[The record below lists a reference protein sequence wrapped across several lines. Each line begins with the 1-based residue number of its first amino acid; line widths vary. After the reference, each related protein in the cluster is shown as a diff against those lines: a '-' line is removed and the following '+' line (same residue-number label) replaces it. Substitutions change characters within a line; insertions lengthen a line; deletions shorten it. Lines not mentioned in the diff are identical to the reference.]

1 MQTEWRGDQAS
12 YAQPKP
18 RKRRSKTR
26 PNRRGLVCSPW
37 FIGNHQIKPAPPT
50 LTMYLIRWSLTTVLL
65 TLSLHASSGLPA
77 GWSEISPRDE
87 IRPAFTYDEKASTF
101 SIVHDDRQG
110 LDGWFQK
117 TFPVTGGD
125 FVKFSALRKTQDVE
139 NPRHSGLSRVVWKDA
154 KGKAVASDTLGASA
168 EPEHPMDGTTDGQ
181 GRTMISGIYRVPA
194 KATQATIEL
203 HLQHAPKGRVEW
215 SEVVFEKTS
224 APVARKVRLATVQ
237 YIPTG
242 KSPRQNC
249 EEYAPMIAEAAKQK
263 ADLIVLGETV
273 PYVHTKL
280 SPAECAESI
289 PGPTTEY
296 FSDLAAKLSIHIAL
310 SLYEREG
317 HLVYNT
323 AVLLSPEGKLLGK
336 YRKVCLPH
344 GEVEKGVAPGA
355 DYPVF
360 DTKFGKVGLMVC
372 YDGFYPEVA
381 RSLTANGAEV
391 IAWPVWGCDPLLARA
406 RACENRVFIVSS
418 TFSDPKSNWM
428 ISAVIDRTGKV
439 LAQAQQNGAIVISE
453 VDLAEANVGPYN
465 LGDFHAIVQRHR
477 PEAQK

>member
-1 MQTEWRGDQAS
+1 M
-12 YAQPKP
+12 
-18 RKRRSKTR
+18 
-26 PNRRGLVCSPW
+26 
-37 FIGNHQIKPAPPT
+37 HPT
-50 LTMYLIRWSLTTVLL
+50 LYLPIILLSMVVAQAADLT
-65 TLSLHASSGLPA
+65 
-77 GWSEISPRDE
+77 GWTEKAPRDE
-87 IRPAFTYDEKASTF
+87 ISPAFARNGDTLVIT
-101 SIVHDDRQG
+101 HDAREG
-110 LDGWFQK
+110 LDGWYQQ
-117 TFPVTGGD
+117 TFTVKGGD
-125 FVKFSALRKTQDVE
+125 FMKFSATRKTTGVE
-139 NPRHSGLSRVVWKDA
+139 NARHSGLVRIVWTDA
-154 KGKAVASDTLGASA
+154 KGKGVPAAVAGASA
-168 EPEHPMDGTTDGQ
+168 EPEHPIDGPIDAQGQ
-181 GRTMISGIYRVPA
+181 SILTGVYQVPP

-215 SEVVFEKTS
+215 SNITFEKS
-224 APVARKVRLATVQ
+224 AAPASRKVRLATVQ

-273 PYVHTKL
+273 PYVRTKL
-280 SPAECAESI
+280 SPAECAEPI

-296 FSDLAAKLSIHIAL
+296 FGSQAKLNGIHIAV

-323 AVLLSPEGKLLGK
+323 AVLLSSEGKLLGK

-360 DTKFGKVGLMVC
+360 DTKFGKVGLMIC

-381 RSLTANGAEV
+381 RALTANGAEV

-406 RACENRVFIVSS
+406 RACENRVYVVSS
-418 TFSDPKSNWM
+418 TFTDPKSDWM
-428 ISAVIDRTGKV
+428 ISAVIDRAGKV
-439 LAQAQQNGAIVISE
+439 VAQAKESGSVVVTEA
-453 VDLAEANVGPYN
+453 DLSKPLVGPYN
-465 LGDFHAIVQRHR
+465 LGDFHGMVQRHR

>member
-1 MQTEWRGDQAS
+1 MS
-12 YAQPKP
+12 
-18 RKRRSKTR
+18 R
-26 PNRRGLVCSPW
+26 P
-37 FIGNHQIKPAPPT
+37 A
-50 LTMYLIRWSLTTVLL
+50 LL
-65 TLSLHASSGLPA
+65 LLSLLGLSPGLFAASHG
-77 GWSEISPRDE
+77 GWTEQSPRDE
-87 IRPAFTYDEKASTF
+87 IRPTF
-101 SIVHDDRQG
+101 ARHGDALVITHDAREG
-110 LDGWFQK
+110 LDGWYQQ
-117 TFPVTGGD
+117 TFAVQGGD
-125 FVKFSALRKTQDVE
+125 FMKFSATRKTTGVE
-139 NPRHSGLSRVVWKDA
+139 NPRHSGLARIVWADA
-154 KGKAVASDTLGASA
+154 KGKIVPAAVAGASA
-168 EPEHPMDGTTDGQ
+168 EPEHPQDGPIDAQ
-181 GRTMISGIYRVPA
+181 GRSVVTGIYQVPP

-215 SEVVFEKTS
+215 SGIVFEKSS
-224 APVARKVRLATVQ
+224 APASRKVRLATVQ

-249 EEYAPMIAEAAKQK
+249 EEYAPMIVEAAKQK

-273 PYVHTKL
+273 PYVRTKL
-280 SPAECAESI
+280 SPAECAEPI

-296 FSDLAAKLSIHIAL
+296 FGGIAKANGIHIAL

-360 DTKFGKVGLMVC
+360 DTKFGKVGLMIC

-381 RSLTANGAEV
+381 RALTANGAEV

-406 RACENRVFIVSS
+406 RACENRVYVVSS
-418 TFSDPKSNWM
+418 TFTDPKNDWM
-428 ISAVIDRTGKV
+428 ISAVIDPAGKV
-439 LAQAQQNGAIVISE
+439 LAQAKESGSIVVSE
-453 VDLAEANVGPYN
+453 ADLSKPLVGPYN
-465 LGDFHAIVQRHR
+465 LGDFHDIVQRHR
-477 PEAQK
+477 PGASK

>member
-1 MQTEWRGDQAS
+1 MS
-12 YAQPKP
+12 
-18 RKRRSKTR
+18 R
-26 PNRRGLVCSPW
+26 P
-37 FIGNHQIKPAPPT
+37 A
-50 LTMYLIRWSLTTVLL
+50 LL
-65 TLSLHASSGLPA
+65 LLSLLGLSPGLFAASQG
-77 GWSEISPRDE
+77 GWTEQSPRDE
-87 IRPAFTYDEKASTF
+87 IRPAFSRKGDALIIT
-101 SIVHDDRQG
+101 HDAREG
-110 LDGWFQK
+110 LDGWYQQ
-117 TFPVTGGD
+117 TFAVQGGD
-125 FVKFSALRKTQDVE
+125 FFKFSATRLTTGVE
-139 NPRHSGLSRVVWKDA
+139 NARHSGLVRIVWTDA
-154 KGKAVASDTLGASA
+154 KGKGVPAAVAGASA
-168 EPEHPMDGTTDGQ
+168 EPEHPIDGPIDAQGQ
-181 GRTMISGIYRVPA
+181 SILTGVYQVPP

-215 SEVVFEKTS
+215 SNITFEKS
-224 APVARKVRLATVQ
+224 AAPASRKVRLATVQ

-273 PYVHTKL
+273 PYVRTKL
-280 SPAECAESI
+280 SPAECAEPI

-296 FSDLAAKLSIHIAL
+296 FGSQAKLNGIHIAV

-323 AVLLSPEGKLLGK
+323 AVLLNPEGKLLGK

-355 DYPVF
+355 EYPVF
-360 DTKFGKVGLMVC
+360 DTKFGKVGLMIC

-381 RSLTANGAEV
+381 RALTANGAEV

-406 RACENRVFIVSS
+406 RACENRVYVVSS
-418 TFSDPKSNWM
+418 TFTDPKSDWM
-428 ISAVIDRTGKV
+428 ISAIIDPAGKV
-439 LAQAQQNGAIVISE
+439 VAQAKESGSIVVSE
-453 VDLAEANVGPYN
+453 ADFSKPLVGPYN
-465 LGDFHAIVQRHR
+465 LGDFRGMVQRHR

>member
-1 MQTEWRGDQAS
+1 MS
-12 YAQPKP
+12 
-18 RKRRSKTR
+18 R
-26 PNRRGLVCSPW
+26 P
-37 FIGNHQIKPAPPT
+37 A
-50 LTMYLIRWSLTTVLL
+50 LL
-65 TLSLHASSGLPA
+65 WLSLLGWLPGLLAASQG
-77 GWSEISPRDE
+77 GWTEQSPRDE
-87 IRPAFTYDEKASTF
+87 IRPAFSRKGDALIIT
-101 SIVHDDRQG
+101 HDAREG
-110 LDGWFQK
+110 LDGWYQQ
-117 TFPVTGGD
+117 TFAVQGGD
-125 FVKFSALRKTQDVE
+125 FFKFSATRLTTGVE
-139 NPRHSGLSRVVWKDA
+139 NARHSGLVRIVWTDA
-154 KGKAVASDTLGASA
+154 KGKGVPAAVAGASA
-168 EPEHPMDGTTDGQ
+168 EPEHPIDGPIDAQ
-181 GRTMISGIYRVPA
+181 GRSILTGVYQVPP

-215 SEVVFEKTS
+215 SNITFEKS
-224 APVARKVRLATVQ
+224 AAPASRKVRLATVQ

-273 PYVHTKL
+273 PYVRTKL
-280 SPAECAESI
+280 SPAECAEPI

-296 FSDLAAKLSIHIAL
+296 FGSQAKLNGIHIAV

-323 AVLLSPEGKLLGK
+323 AVLLNPEGKLLGK

-360 DTKFGKVGLMVC
+360 DTKFGKVGLMIC

-381 RSLTANGAEV
+381 RALTANGAEV

-406 RACENRVFIVSS
+406 RACENRVYVVSS
-418 TFSDPKSNWM
+418 TFTDPKSDWM
-428 ISAVIDRTGKV
+428 ISAIIDPAGKV
-439 LAQAQQNGAIVISE
+439 VAQAKESGSIVVSE
-453 VDLAEANVGPYN
+453 ADLSKPLVGPYN
-465 LGDFHAIVQRHR
+465 LGDFRGMVQRHR
-477 PEAQK
+477 PDAQK

>member
-1 MQTEWRGDQAS
+1 
-12 YAQPKP
+12 
-18 RKRRSKTR
+18 
-26 PNRRGLVCSPW
+26 
-37 FIGNHQIKPAPPT
+37 
-50 LTMYLIRWSLTTVLL
+50 
-65 TLSLHASSGLPA
+65 
-77 GWSEISPRDE
+77 
-87 IRPAFTYDEKASTF
+87 
-101 SIVHDDRQG
+101 
-110 LDGWFQK
+110 
-117 TFPVTGGD
+117 
-125 FVKFSALRKTQDVE
+125 
-139 NPRHSGLSRVVWKDA
+139 
-154 KGKAVASDTLGASA
+154 
-168 EPEHPMDGTTDGQ
+168 
-181 GRTMISGIYRVPA
+181 
-194 KATQATIEL
+194 
-203 HLQHAPKGRVEW
+203 
-215 SEVVFEKTS
+215 
-224 APVARKVRLATVQ
+224 
-237 YIPTG
+237 
-242 KSPRQNC
+242 
-249 EEYAPMIAEAAKQK
+249 MIAEAAKQK

-280 SPAECAESI
+280 SPAESAEPI

-323 AVLLSPEGKLLGK
+323 AVLLSPEGKLIGK

-360 DTKFGKVGLMVC
+360 DTKFGKVGLMIC

-381 RSLTANGAEV
+381 RALTANGAEV

-418 TFSDPKSNWM
+418 TFTDPKSNWM

-453 VDLAEANVGPYN
+453 VNLAEANVGPYN

-477 PEAQK
+477 PGAPK

>member
-1 MQTEWRGDQAS
+1 MS
-12 YAQPKP
+12 
-18 RKRRSKTR
+18 R
-26 PNRRGLVCSPW
+26 P
-37 FIGNHQIKPAPPT
+37 A
-50 LTMYLIRWSLTTVLL
+50 LL
-65 TLSLHASSGLPA
+65 WLSLLGWLPGLLAASQG
-77 GWSEISPRDE
+77 GWTEQSPRDE
-87 IRPAFTYDEKASTF
+87 IRPAFSRKGDALIIT
-101 SIVHDDRQG
+101 HDAREG
-110 LDGWFQK
+110 LDGWYQQ
-117 TFPVTGGD
+117 TFAVQGGD
-125 FVKFSALRKTQDVE
+125 FFKFSATRLTTGVE
-139 NPRHSGLSRVVWKDA
+139 NARHSGLVRIVWTDA
-154 KGKAVASDTLGASA
+154 KGKGVPAAVAGASA
-168 EPEHPMDGTTDGQ
+168 EPEHPIDGPIDAQ
-181 GRTMISGIYRVPA
+181 GRSILTGVYQVPP

-215 SEVVFEKTS
+215 SNITFEKS
-224 APVARKVRLATVQ
+224 AAPASRKVRLATVQ

-273 PYVHTKL
+273 PYVRTKL
-280 SPAECAESI
+280 SPAECAEPI

-296 FSDLAAKLSIHIAL
+296 FGSQAKLNGIHIAV

-323 AVLLSPEGKLLGK
+323 AVLLSSEGKLLGK

-360 DTKFGKVGLMVC
+360 DTKFGKVGLMIC

-381 RSLTANGAEV
+381 RALTANGAEV

-406 RACENRVFIVSS
+406 RACENRVYVVSS
-418 TFSDPKSNWM
+418 TFTDPKSDWM
-428 ISAVIDRTGKV
+428 ISAVIDRAGKV
-439 LAQAQQNGAIVISE
+439 VAQAKESGSVVVTEA
-453 VDLAEANVGPYN
+453 DLSKPLVGPYN
-465 LGDFHAIVQRHR
+465 LGDFHGMVQRHR